1 MVIRAVSRKVHT
13 AHDITIMVK
22 KAAIR
27 AVVDTKIVKVDT
39 IIAADTTIVADTI
52 TIRADTTTTD
62 KADITAVRVDTIT
75 VKADMD
81 SKADTVSTMPIT
93 IQMQDIRSRNA

>member
-13 AHDITIMVK
+13 AHDITIMVN

-27 AVVDTKIVKVDT
+27 AVVDTKI
-39 IIAADTTIVADTI
+39 
-52 TIRADTTTTD
+52 
-62 KADITAVRVDTIT
+62 VRVDTIT